1 MMDVVERDFP
11 SQDLEK
17 FFGSSHIDYKK
28 DHIYDTM
35 IQGLRMIESERGTK
49 NMIVLVGFNTQ
60 KSGAA
65 KVENLR
71 EIYESNVNLHVIL
84 LDQVQQKLQDIVRDV
99 GTLYYCERTKDL
111 PKILSQVQESIEN

>member
-17 FFGSSHIDYKK
+17 FFGSGHIDYKK
-28 DHIYDTM
+28 DHMYDTM
-35 IQGLRMIESERGTK
+35 IQGLRMIESERGTQ

-84 LDQVQQKLQDIVRDV
+84 LDQVQQKFQDIVRDV
-99 GTLYYCERTKDL
+99 GTLDYCERTKDL
-111 PKILSQVQESIEN
+111 PKILS